1 MNVKKRESSIPEA
14 LQAIR
19 DGEMV
24 IVVDDEK
31 RENEGDFIMPADT
44 VTEEAVNFIIKYGRG
59 LMCVPITRERSEE
72 LRLHE
77 MVQTNTSRHG
87 THFTVSV
94 DAIKNTTTG
103 ISAFDRYE
111 TICTLVDPDTNPD
124 DLARPGHIFPLVACP
139 GGVLERAGHTEAAID
154 LCRLAGFRPTGVL
167 CEIIDDDGHMA
178 QGERL
183 YEIADQHGLK
193 IMTIADLI
201 AFRREKEKFVEST
214 AVSKLPTRH
223 GRFKLHL
230 YRNIMTDECHLA
242 IVKGHIGPRTVTTV
256 RVHSECLTG
265 DVLGSERCDCGE
277 QLETALEMIGESKTG
292 VLLYL
297 RQEGRGIGL
306 KHKIKA
312 YEFQDLG
319 MDTVEA
325 NEKLGFK
332 PDLRDYGTGAQILHD
347 LGVKKMHLIT
357 NNPRKIVGIGGFGLE
372 VVERIPLEMER
383 RKSNRQY
390 LETNR
395 DKLGHLILQKEKKI
409 GDE

>member
-44 VTEEAVNFIIKYGRG
+44 VTAEAVNFIIKYGRG

-183 YEIADQHGLK
+183 YERSHTHQRGGGSVPGCWKAH
-193 IMTIADLI
+193 
-201 AFRREKEKFVEST
+201 
-214 AVSKLPTRH
+214 
-223 GRFKLHL
+223 
-230 YRNIMTDECHLA
+230 
-242 IVKGHIGPRTVTTV
+242 PRTPP
-256 RVHSECLTG
+256 RAPGRCRIHSQAA
-265 DVLGSERCDCGE
+265 E
-277 QLETALEMIGESKTG
+277 QNFRAPPH
-292 VLLYL
+292 
-297 RQEGRGIGL
+297 R
-306 KHKIKA
+306 
-312 YEFQDLG
+312 
-319 MDTVEA
+319 
-325 NEKLGFK
+325 
-332 PDLRDYGTGAQILHD
+332 
-347 LGVKKMHLIT
+347 
-357 NNPRKIVGIGGFGLE
+357 
-372 VVERIPLEMER
+372 
-383 RKSNRQY
+383 
-390 LETNR
+390 
-395 DKLGHLILQKEKKI
+395 
-409 GDE
+409 